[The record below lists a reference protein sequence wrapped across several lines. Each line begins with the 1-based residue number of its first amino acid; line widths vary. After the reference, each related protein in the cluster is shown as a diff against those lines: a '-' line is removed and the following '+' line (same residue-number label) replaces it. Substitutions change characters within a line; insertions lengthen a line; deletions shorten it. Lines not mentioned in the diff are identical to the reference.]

1 VRRSLIALP
10 VAAVAAVAATAAAA
24 GGGHEH
30 RAGATIEPLASGG
43 HEHQSGV
50 TIEPLAS
57 AEIGGKVRAEG
68 NGIQLRTNGPKATLT
83 ARITVEPDG
92 SFGWHSHPGPVLV
105 AVERG
110 TFSLTQVENG
120 RCRTHRFG
128 PGDAFV
134 EDGGRVHLGRND
146 GGERVRVIAT
156 FLARAGT
163 TTFSNP
169 EPTPD
174 ACR

>member
-1 VRRSLIALP
+1 MRRLVCVLP
-10 VAAVAAVAATAAAA
+10 LAAVAATAAAA
-24 GGGHEH
+24 D
-30 RAGATIEPLASGG
+30 GG
-43 HEHQSGV
+43 HEHQEGV

-57 AEIGGKVRAEG
+57 AEIGSAVRAEG

-83 ARITVEPDG
+83 ARVTVEPGG

-110 TFSLTQVENG
+110 TFSLTQVESG
-120 RCRTHRFG
+120 SCRTQRFG
-128 PGDAFV
+128 PGNAFV
-134 EDGGRVHLGRND
+134 EDGGRVHLGRNA
-146 GGERVRVIAT
+146 GGERVRIFAT

-163 TTFSNP
+163 TEFSKP
-169 EPTPD
+169 EPIPE

>member
-1 VRRSLIALP
+1 MRRALIALP
-10 VAAVAAVAATAAAA
+10 LAAIAAVAAAAAAA
-24 GGGHEH
+24 GGGPEH
-30 RAGATIEPLASGG
+30 RAGGG
-43 HEHQSGV
+43 HEHQAGV

-57 AEIGGKVRAEG
+57 AEIVSRVRAEG

-110 TFSLTQVENG
+110 TFALTQVESG

-128 PGDAFV
+128 PGEAFV

-146 GGERVRVIAT
+146 GGERVRIFAT

-163 TTFSNP
+163 TEFSRP
-169 EPTPD
+169 EPVP
-174 ACR
+174 AECR